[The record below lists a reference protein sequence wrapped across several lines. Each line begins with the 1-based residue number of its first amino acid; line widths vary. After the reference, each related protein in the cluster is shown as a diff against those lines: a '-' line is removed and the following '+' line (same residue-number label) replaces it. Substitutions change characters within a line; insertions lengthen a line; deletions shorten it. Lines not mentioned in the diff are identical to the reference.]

1 MTFRFQEGD
10 EVVLKN
16 GEDHS
21 RFLRTGSHGV
31 VFCQYTTT
39 PPAYE
44 VNFEGVDGKQ
54 FGSIM
59 FEDDIEA
66 AQNAQ
71 PLVQREAVGANS

>member
-10 EVVLKN
+10 KVVLKN

-31 VFCQYTTT
+31 VFCLYTTT

-44 VNFEGVDGKQ
+44 VNFEGMDGKQ
-54 FGSIM
+54 FGTIM

-66 AQNAQ
+66 AEEARL
-71 PLVQREAVGANS
+71 PVQREAVSANL